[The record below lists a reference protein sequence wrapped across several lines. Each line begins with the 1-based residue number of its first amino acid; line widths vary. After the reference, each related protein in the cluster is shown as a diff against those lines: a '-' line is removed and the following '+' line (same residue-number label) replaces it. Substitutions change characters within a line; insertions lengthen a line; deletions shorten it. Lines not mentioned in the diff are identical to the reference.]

1 MLSIAL
7 LVPGT
12 APHPLKSSENSARA
26 DKPAG
31 RGRSGALRAG
41 RSPGIIRPL
50 KARRSARREGPGFR
64 RMGRSISTAAILVA
78 AAAATGLTVWGW
90 RGATGAAR
98 PAHRTPGLVADRLA
112 STAGPAASDRA
123 GAVSALAGRVRA
135 LETRLA
141 AEAAQRRQLE
151 EQVEALRSELSA
163 LGERAESAA
172 AGPKTAAVAPPVAA
186 AAAAG
191 HPQGDPIDYSKSAT
205 ERALVAAGIDP
216 GTAEDIKRRGDELAL
231 AEMYLRDQ
239 AAREHWIDT
248 PRFAEELAAIE
259 AQRTSIRDEVGD
271 TAYDGYL
278 YALGRPNRVL
288 VQDVLSQSPAED
300 AGLQAGDLI
309 LRYGAA
315 RIFHS
320 EELIEQTRSGP
331 PGETVRLDVLRNGER
346 LEIDVP
352 RGPLGVR
359 IAPAQ
364 DVPEAG

>member
-1 MLSIAL
+1 
-7 LVPGT
+7 
-12 APHPLKSSENSARA
+12 
-26 DKPAG
+26 
-31 RGRSGALRAG
+31 
-41 RSPGIIRPL
+41 
-50 KARRSARREGPGFR
+50 
-64 RMGRSISTAAILVA
+64 MGRSISTAAILVA
-78 AAAATGLTVWGW
+78 AGAAAGLTVWRW
-90 RGATGAAR
+90 RGANEAGR
-98 PAHRTPGLVADRLA
+98 PAQRTPGLVADQLA
-112 STAGPAASDRA
+112 AAAPPSPSGRA
-123 GAVSALAGRVRA
+123 GAASLIEGRVRA

-141 AEAAQRRQLE
+141 AEAAQRRLLE
-151 EQVEALRSELSA
+151 EQVGALRGELSA
-163 LGERAESAA
+163 LSERAESAA
-172 AGPKTAAVAPPVAA
+172 ATPKTAEAVPPVAA
-186 AAAAG
+186 PG
-191 HPQGDPIDYSKSAT
+191 GTGQPQGDPIDYSKSAT

-239 AAREHWIDT
+239 AAREHWVDT

-271 TAYDGYL
+271 AAYDGYL

-288 VQDVLSQSPAED
+288 VQDVLSQSPAEE

-359 IAPAQ
+359 ISPAQ